1 MQSFLQDIQDLITF
15 LEQYKLA
22 IMFAGGWFLHK
33 FIPYCKDNGGLK
45 TVIQAIWYNPTVTKE
60 IKQDEKVT
68 SIPTAPVS

>member
-1 MQSFLQDIQDLITF
+1 
-15 LEQYKLA
+15 
-22 IMFAGGWFLHK
+22 MFAGGWFLHK